1 MNAVVHLTNVGPARG
16 SSEPPR
22 VPEPVPVPLRRP
34 HSWIAA
40 LGLLAALVSAVPAH
54 AQDWRE
60 RDAVSPSDDAVTG
73 RLVSVQVLVS
83 GESTPLYPKADAGG
97 YWSPGMRWYFEA
109 QQGRPYA
116 LQLTNRTGRR
126 VGVVL
131 AVDGLNVV
139 NGERSSASR
148 NEPMYVLDPWET
160 ATIRGWRTSL
170 DEVRQF
176 RFVDESR
183 SYAERSGQANG
194 DMGWIR
200 VTTFAEMTPIWQPL
214 LRAQDRWN
222 GAPEAAPPRAQADGS
237 RKAAPDAQ
245 GLAPEAQNYPGTGW
259 GEAKH
264 DPVAETH
271 FDAQRTATDRLVLRY
286 EYESG
291 LRALGIF
298 PDHGDDRLWE
308 REHGQVGFARPPRW

>member
-1 MNAVVHLTNVGPARG
+1 MNAVVHPTNIRLARG
-16 SSEPPR
+16 WSQPPR
-22 VPEPVPVPLRRP
+22 APEPVPVPIRRP
-34 HSWIAA
+34 QPRIAA
-40 LGLLAALVSAVPAH
+40 LALLAALACAVPAH

-73 RLVSVQVLVS
+73 RLVSVQVLVG
-83 GESTPLYPKADAGG
+83 GESAPLYPKADAGRF
-97 YWSPGMRWYFEA
+97 WSPGVRWYFEA
-109 QQGRPYA
+109 EQGRPYA

-139 NGERSSASR
+139 NGERSSGSR
-148 NEPMYVLDPWET
+148 NEPMYVLGPWET

-200 VTTFAEMTPIWQPL
+200 VTTFAEVTPVWQPL
-214 LRAQDRWN
+214 LRDGYRSN
-222 GAPEAAPPRAQADGS
+222 EAPEAAPRAQADGM

-271 FDAQRTATDRLVLRY
+271 FDAQRNATDRLVLRY

-291 LRALGIF
+291 LRALGIV